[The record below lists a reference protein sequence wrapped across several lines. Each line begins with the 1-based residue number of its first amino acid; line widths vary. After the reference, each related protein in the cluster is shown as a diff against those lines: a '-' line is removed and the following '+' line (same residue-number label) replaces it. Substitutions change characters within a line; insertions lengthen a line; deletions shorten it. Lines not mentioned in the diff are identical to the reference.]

1 MTLVHKRITIPHM
14 GYLNT
19 TLIKKATM
27 YAENAGNVGS
37 YTGGSYTGATPASSG
52 AGMSGSGFTGATP
65 ASSGA
70 VAPSHAPAP
79 AAKPINYAR
88 RTWDS
93 ARSLGRNA
101 MGMGRQG
108 WQWAKALARRNPKL
122 AALLAIGGSL
132 TGGAML
138 GSAASSGRPPVQ
150 QHDVNNPYA
159 GFTTPY

>member
-1 MTLVHKRITIPHM
+1 M

-19 TLIKKATM
+19 ILIKKA
-27 YAENAGNVGS
+27 AGDVEIVDDIPTNNMRNVSSRVRLAG
-37 YTGGSYTGATPASSG
+37 TPV
-52 AGMSGSGFTGATP
+52 TP
-65 ASSGA
+65 TT
-70 VAPSHAPAP
+70 APTTTAMVPYQAPTTTAITPYQAPTPAP
-79 AAKPINYAR
+79 ANKPINYAR
-88 RTWDS
+88 RTWNS

-108 WQWAKALARRNPKL
+108 FDAMKVLARKNPKI

-159 GFTTPY
+159 GFTTTY